1 MENKKQKITNCL
13 WFDSEA
19 EEAVALYTSIFK
31 NSKTGH
37 VARFGKEGFEHHG
50 KPEGSVMTVEFEL
63 DGQKFLALNGGPQ
76 FKFNEAMSLMVYCE
90 NQEEVD
96 HYWNKLSEGGEEGP
110 CGWLKDK
117 FGVSWQVIPEVFTK
131 MMSDPDTSKS
141 RRAMGA
147 VFAMKKF
154 DIAKLEKAF
163 NG

>member
-1 MENKKQKITNCL
+1 MENKKQRITNCL

-37 VARFGKEGFEHHG
+37 IARFGKEGFEHHG
-50 KPEGSVMTVEFEL
+50 KPEDSVMTVEFEL
-63 DGQKFLALNGGPQ
+63 DGQKFLALNGGPI
-76 FKFNEAMSLMVYCE
+76 FKFNEAMSLMVNCE
-90 NQEEVD
+90 TQEEVD
-96 HYWNKLSEGGEEGP
+96 HYWNKLTEGGEEGP

-131 MMSDPDTSKS
+131 MMNDSDSAKAH
-141 RRAMGA
+141 RAMGA
-147 VFAMKKF
+147 VFEMKKF
-154 DIAKLEKAF
+154 DIVKLEKAF

>member
-1 MENKKQKITNCL
+1 MENKKQRITNCL
-13 WFDSEA
+13 WYDSDA
-19 EEAVALYTSIFK
+19 EEAAALYTSIFK
-31 NSKTGH
+31 NSKTGYI
-37 VARFGKEGFEHHG
+37 ARFGKEGFEHHG

-76 FKFNEAMSLMVYCE
+76 FKFNEAMSLMVNCE

-131 MMSDPDTSKS
+131 MMEDSDTVKS

-147 VFAMKKF
+147 VFEMKKF
-154 DIAKLEKAF
+154 DIEKLEKAF